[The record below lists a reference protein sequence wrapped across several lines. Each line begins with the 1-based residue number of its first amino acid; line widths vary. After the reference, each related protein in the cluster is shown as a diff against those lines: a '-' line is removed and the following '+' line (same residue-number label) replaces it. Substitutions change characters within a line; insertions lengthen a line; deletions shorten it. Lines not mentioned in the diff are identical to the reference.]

1 MIGHLERLKLLFY
14 NLNEVIFQ
22 YYENINGFISIFTPK
37 FLILMKQ
44 FLFRLFV
51 SLLYISTIYACSA
64 LKKENKDVISLTTPE
79 EHADTT
85 EIYEKE
91 IFPYK
96 ASKKIL
102 TDLIHTKL
110 EIEPIWN
117 TAELNGKATLTLKP
131 HFYATDSVF
140 IDAKG
145 MEIIS
150 LGNGKMNLPFEYK
163 NEKLNIKLD
172 RTYSRNEKFTIEIR
186 YIARP
191 EIYKKEKGEEIG
203 NNKGLFFINPNKED
217 STVMPQIWTQGET
230 ETNSIWFPTIDAPNI
245 KSTQELFIT
254 VEDKYT
260 TLSNGKL
267 IQQTKHKN
275 GTRTDYWK
283 QDLPHAPY
291 LFMFA
296 VGEFRVVKD
305 TYTKQ
310 NGQKIDVNYYVEPEW
325 ETSAKAIFGETPA
338 MISYFSKLLGVEFPW
353 DKYHQIVVRDYISGA
368 MENTGAVVFG
378 DFVYKNEKELLD
390 ANDQSI
396 IAHELFHHWFGDLVT
411 CESWANLP
419 LNESFA
425 NYAEYLW
432 SEHRHGKDYADYEL
446 DISTNEYF
454 QEADNGTNHN
464 LIWYNYNTPENM
476 FDRHSYNKGGRV
488 LHMLRNYIGDE
499 AFFLGLKNYLSQNQF
514 KSAEIDQLRLAFE
527 DVTGED
533 LHWFFDQWFLKKG
546 YPQLSVEYYNSIKNK
561 EVVLTV
567 NQLQDIT
574 TSTLF
579 KLPVE
584 VAVYDDA
591 GEHIYKG
598 VIDDL
603 ENKLIFPVVGNLKA
617 VVFDHKKSLLAAVDD
632 KKPDEFYTNQFY
644 LTKSFRAR
652 YEAILNEQEN
662 PAYRQLI
669 LDAFKDPFWLIRQTA
684 IEKTTFL
691 DELNRFKA
699 MDIIKEMALKDENS
713 SVRTSALQFFMDQNE
728 RDELKSLLK
737 VLLNNEKSYTTLQKA
752 TSLAIQLSPETA
764 EEILNPLKSSNDKK
778 TILMLTGVLAL
789 SEETRYLDYFLE
801 LINQNKFKG
810 YDALELLNN
819 FTYYM
824 STLPIEYQI
833 KAIDVYKKYNEE
845 GNYYAKMYL
854 PQNVFYLIQSIESN
868 EQKDE
873 LLIKLKDE
881 YLKQLN
887 DFYKTLEIKE

>member
-1 MIGHLERLKLLFY
+1 M
-14 NLNEVIFQ
+14 
-22 YYENINGFISIFTPK
+22 
-37 FLILMKQ
+37 
-44 FLFRLFV
+44 
-51 SLLYISTIYACSA
+51 
-64 LKKENKDVISLTTPE
+64 TTPE
-79 EHADTT
+79 EPGDTN
-85 EIYEKE
+85 EIYEEE

-96 ASKKIL
+96 AAKTIL

-110 EIEPIWN
+110 EIEPNWK
-117 TAELNGKATLTLKP
+117 TAELNGRATLTLKP

-145 MEIIS
+145 MEIKS
-150 LGNGKMNLPFEYK
+150 VGNGKVNFPYVYK
-163 NEKLNIKLD
+163 NDKLKIKLD
-172 RTYSRNEKFTIEIR
+172 KSYSRNEKFNLEIA

-191 EIYKKEKGEEIG
+191 ENYKKEKGEEIG

-254 VEDKYT
+254 VEDKFV

-296 VGEFRVVKD
+296 VGEFKIVKD

-310 NGQKIDVNYYVEPEW
+310 NGQKIDVNYYVEQEW
-325 ETSAKAIFGETPA
+325 EASAKAIFGETPT

-378 DFVYKNEKELLD
+378 DFVYKNDKELLD
-390 ANDQSI
+390 DNDQSI

-432 SEHRHGKDYADYEL
+432 NEYKYGKDVADYEL
-446 DISTNEYF
+446 DKSTNEYF
-454 QEADNGTNHN
+454 QEFDNGTNHN
-464 LIWYNYNTPENM
+464 LIWYNYNDPENM

-488 LHMLRNYIGDE
+488 LHMLRSYVGDE
-499 AFFLGLKNYLSQNQF
+499 AFFLGLKHYLTQNQF
-514 KSAEIDQLRLAFE
+514 KSAEIDNLRLAFE
-527 DVTGED
+527 EVTGED
-533 LHWFFDQWFLKKG
+533 LHWFFDQWFFNKG
-546 YPQLSVEYYNSIKNK
+546 IPQLSIEYYNSLKNK
-561 EVVLTV
+561 EIVLTV
-567 NQLQDIT
+567 TQQQDLT
-574 TSTLF
+574 KNPLY

-598 VIDDL
+598 LVDDV
-603 ENKLIFPVVGNLKA
+603 ENKLVFPVIGNLKA
-617 VVFDHKKSLLAAVDD
+617 VVFDHKKSLLAYYDD
-632 KKPDEFYTNQFY
+632 KKPNEYYTNQYY
-644 LTKSFRAR
+644 LHKAFISR
-652 YEAILNEQEN
+652 YEALLNAPEQDS

-669 LDAFKDPFWLIRQTA
+669 MDALTDPFWLIRQTA
-684 IEKTTFL
+684 IEKTTYL

-699 MDIIKEMALKDENS
+699 MDMVKEMALKDPNS
-713 SVRTSALQFFMDQNE
+713 SVRSSALQFFMDQNE
-728 RDELKSLLK
+728 RLTLKELLK
-737 VLLNNEKSYTTLQKA
+737 ETLAYEKSYITIQKA
-752 TSLAIQLSPETA
+752 TSLALQLSPETA
-764 EEILNPLKSSNDKK
+764 EEVLKPLKSSIDKK
-778 TILMLTGVLAL
+778 TVLMLTGVLAL
-789 SEETRYLDYFLE
+789 SQDTNHINYFLA
-801 LINQNKFKG
+801 LIKQNRFKG

-819 FTYYM
+819 FTYYI
-824 STLPIEYQI
+824 STLPIEFQV
-833 KAIDVYKKYNEE
+833 KAFDVYKKYKEE

-854 PQNVFYLIQSIESN
+854 PQNVFYLIQAIESK
-868 EQKDE
+868 EQTDS
-873 LLIKLKDE
+873 LLNKLKEE

>member
-1 MIGHLERLKLLFY
+1 MSAPDEIG
-14 NLNEVIFQ
+14 
-22 YYENINGFISIFTPK
+22 
-37 FLILMKQ
+37 
-44 FLFRLFV
+44 
-51 SLLYISTIYACSA
+51 
-64 LKKENKDVISLTTPE
+64 
-79 EHADTT
+79 DTN
-85 EIYEKE
+85 EIYEEE

-96 ASKKIL
+96 ATKTIH

-110 EIEPIWN
+110 EIEPIWK

-140 IDAKG
+140 IDAKE
-145 MEIIS
+145 MEIKS
-150 LGNGKMNLPFEYK
+150 VGNGKVNFPYVYK
-163 NEKLNIKLD
+163 NDKLNIKLD
-172 RTYSRNEKFTIEIR
+172 KSYTRNEKFNLEIA

-191 EIYKKEKGEEIG
+191 ENYKKEKGEEIG

-230 ETNSIWFPTIDAPNI
+230 ETNSIWFPTIDAPNV

-254 VEDKYT
+254 VEDKFV

-296 VGEFRVVKD
+296 VGEFKIVKD

-325 ETSAKAIFGETPA
+325 ESSAKAIFGETPA
-338 MISYFSKLLGVEFPW
+338 MIDYFSKLLGVDFPW

-378 DFVYKNEKELLD
+378 DFVYKNDKELLD
-390 ANDQSI
+390 DNDQSI

-432 SEHRHGKDYADYEL
+432 NEYRYGKDVADYEL
-446 DISTNEYF
+446 DKSTNEYF
-454 QEADNGTNHN
+454 QEFDNGTNHN
-464 LIWYNYNTPENM
+464 LIWYNYNNPENM

-488 LHMLRNYIGDE
+488 LHMLRSYVGDE
-499 AFFLGLKNYLSQNQF
+499 AFFLGLKQYLTQNQF

-527 DVTGED
+527 EVTGED
-533 LHWFFDQWFLKKG
+533 LHWFFDQWFFNKG
-546 YPQLSVEYYNSIKNK
+546 IPQLSIEYYNSLKNK
-561 EVVLTV
+561 EIVLTV
-567 NQLQDIT
+567 TQQQDLT
-574 TSTLF
+574 KNPLY

-598 VIDDL
+598 LVDDV
-603 ENKLIFPVVGNLKA
+603 ENKLVFPVIGNLKA
-617 VVFDHKKSLLAAVDD
+617 VVFDHKKSLLAYYDD
-632 KKPDEFYTNQFY
+632 KKPNEYYTNQYY
-644 LTKSFRAR
+644 LHKAFISR
-652 YEAILNEQEN
+652 YEALLNAPEQDS

-669 LDAFKDPFWLIRQTA
+669 MDALTDPFWLIRQTA
-684 IEKTTFL
+684 IEKTTYL

-699 MDIIKEMALKDENS
+699 MDMVKEMALKDPIS
-713 SVRTSALQFFMDQNE
+713 SVRSSALQFFMDQNE
-728 RDELKSLLK
+728 RVTLKELLK
-737 VLLNNEKSYTTLQKA
+737 ETLVNEKSYITIQKA
-752 TSLAIQLSPETA
+752 TSLAMQLSPETA
-764 EEILNPLKSSNDKK
+764 EEVLKPLKSSIDKK
-778 TILMLTGVLAL
+778 TVLMLTGVLAL
-789 SEETRYLDYFLE
+789 SQDTSHINYFLT
-801 LINQNKFKG
+801 LIKQNRFKG

-819 FTYYM
+819 FTYYI
-824 STLPIEYQI
+824 STLPIEFQV
-833 KAIDVYKKYNEE
+833 KAFDVYKKYKEE

-854 PQNVFYLIQSIESN
+854 PQNVFYLIQAIESK
-868 EQKDE
+868 EQTDS
-873 LLIKLKDE
+873 LLNKLKEE

>member
-1 MIGHLERLKLLFY
+1 M
-14 NLNEVIFQ
+14 
-22 YYENINGFISIFTPK
+22 
-37 FLILMKQ
+37 
-44 FLFRLFV
+44 
-51 SLLYISTIYACSA
+51 SA
-64 LKKENKDVISLTTPE
+64 PE
-79 EHADTT
+79 EIGDTN
-85 EIYEKE
+85 EIYEEE

-96 ASKKIL
+96 AAKTIL

-110 EIEPIWN
+110 EIEPIWK
-117 TAELNGKATLTLKP
+117 TAELNGRATLTLKP

-145 MEIIS
+145 MEIKS
-150 LGNGKMNLPFEYK
+150 VGNGKVNFPYVYK
-163 NEKLNIKLD
+163 NDKLKIKLD
-172 RTYSRNEKFTIEIR
+172 KSYTRNEKFNLEIA

-191 EIYKKEKGEEIG
+191 ENYKKEKGEEIG

-230 ETNSIWFPTIDAPNI
+230 ETNSIWFPTIDAPNV

-254 VEDKYT
+254 VEDKFV

-296 VGEFRVVKD
+296 VGEFKIVKD

-338 MISYFSKLLGVEFPW
+338 MISYFSKLLGIEFPW

-390 ANDQSI
+390 NNDQSI

-432 SEHRHGKDYADYEL
+432 NEYKYGKDVADYEL
-446 DISTNEYF
+446 DKSTNEYF
-454 QEADNGTNHN
+454 QEFDNGTNHN
-464 LIWYNYNTPENM
+464 LIWYNYNDPENM

-488 LHMLRNYIGDE
+488 LHMLRSYVGDE
-499 AFFLGLKNYLSQNQF
+499 AFFLGLKHYLTQNQF

-527 DVTGED
+527 EVTGED
-533 LHWFFDQWFLKKG
+533 LHWFFDQWFFNKG
-546 YPQLSVEYYNSIKNK
+546 IPQLSIEYYNSLKNK
-561 EVVLTV
+561 EIVLTV
-567 NQLQDIT
+567 TQQQDLT
-574 TSTLF
+574 QNPLY

-598 VIDDL
+598 LVDDV
-603 ENKLIFPVVGNLKA
+603 ENKLVFPVIGNLKA
-617 VVFDHKKSLLAAVDD
+617 VVFDHKKSLLAYYDD
-632 KKPDEFYTNQFY
+632 KKPNEYYTNQYY
-644 LTKSFRAR
+644 LHKAFISR
-652 YEAILNEQEN
+652 YEALLNAPEQDS

-669 LDAFKDPFWLIRQTA
+669 MDALTDPFWLIRQTA
-684 IEKTTFL
+684 IEKTTYL

-699 MDIIKEMALKDENS
+699 MDMVKEMALKDPNS
-713 SVRTSALQFFMDQNE
+713 SVRSSALQFFMDQNE
-728 RDELKSLLK
+728 HMTLKELLK
-737 VLLNNEKSYTTLQKA
+737 ESLAKEKSYITLQKA
-752 TSLAIQLSPETA
+752 TNLAVQLSPETA
-764 EEILNPLKSSNDKK
+764 EEVLKPLKTSTDNK

-789 SEETRYLDYFLE
+789 SKEEKHIDYFMN

-819 FTYYM
+819 FTYYI
-824 STLPIEYQI
+824 STLPIAYQV
-833 KAIDVYKKYNEE
+833 KALEVYKKYQLE

-854 PQNVFYLIQSIESN
+854 PQNVFYLIQSIESK
-868 EQKDE
+868 EETDS
-873 LLIKLKDE
+873 LLMNLKNE

>member
-1 MIGHLERLKLLFY
+1 MSAPDEIG
-14 NLNEVIFQ
+14 
-22 YYENINGFISIFTPK
+22 
-37 FLILMKQ
+37 
-44 FLFRLFV
+44 
-51 SLLYISTIYACSA
+51 
-64 LKKENKDVISLTTPE
+64 
-79 EHADTT
+79 DTN
-85 EIYEKE
+85 EIYEEE

-96 ASKKIL
+96 ATKTIH

-110 EIEPIWN
+110 EIEPIWK

-140 IDAKG
+140 IDAKE
-145 MEIIS
+145 MEIKS
-150 LGNGKMNLPFEYK
+150 VGNGKVNFPYVYK
-163 NEKLNIKLD
+163 NDKLNIKLD
-172 RTYSRNEKFTIEIR
+172 KSYTRNEKFNLEIA

-191 EIYKKEKGEEIG
+191 ENYKKEKGEEIG

-230 ETNSIWFPTIDAPNI
+230 ETNSIWFPTIDAPNV

-254 VEDKYT
+254 VEDKFV

-296 VGEFRVVKD
+296 VGEFKIVKD

-325 ETSAKAIFGETPA
+325 ESSAKAIFGETPA
-338 MISYFSKLLGVEFPW
+338 MIQYFSKLLGVDFPW

-378 DFVYKNEKELLD
+378 DFVYKNDKELLD
-390 ANDQSI
+390 DNDQSI

-432 SEHRHGKDYADYEL
+432 NEYKYGKDVADYEL
-446 DISTNEYF
+446 DKSTNEYF
-454 QEADNGTNHN
+454 QEFDNGTNHN
-464 LIWYNYNTPENM
+464 LIWYNYNNPENM

-488 LHMLRNYIGDE
+488 LHMLRSYVGDE
-499 AFFLGLKNYLSQNQF
+499 AFFLGLKQYLTQNQF

-527 DVTGED
+527 EVTGED
-533 LHWFFDQWFLKKG
+533 LHWFFDQWFFNKG
-546 YPQLSVEYYNSIKNK
+546 IPQLSIEYYNSLKNK
-561 EVVLTV
+561 EIVLTV
-567 NQLQDIT
+567 TQQQDLT
-574 TSTLF
+574 KNPLY

-598 VIDDL
+598 LVDDV
-603 ENKLIFPVVGNLKA
+603 ENKLVFPVIGNLKA
-617 VVFDHKKSLLAAVDD
+617 VVFDHKKSLLAYYDD
-632 KKPDEFYTNQFY
+632 KKPNEYYTNQYY
-644 LTKSFRAR
+644 LHKAFISR
-652 YEAILNEQEN
+652 YEALLNAPEQDS

-669 LDAFKDPFWLIRQTA
+669 MDALTDPFWLIRQTA
-684 IEKTTFL
+684 IEKTTYL

-699 MDIIKEMALKDENS
+699 MDMVKEMALKDPIS
-713 SVRTSALQFFMDQNE
+713 SVRSSALQFFMDQNE
-728 RDELKSLLK
+728 RVTLKELLK
-737 VLLNNEKSYTTLQKA
+737 ETLAKEKSYITIQKGTTLA
-752 TSLAIQLSPETA
+752 MQLSPETA
-764 EEILNPLKSSNDKK
+764 EEVIKPLKSSIDKK
-778 TILMLTGVLAL
+778 TVLMLTGVLAL
-789 SEETRYLDYFLE
+789 SQDTSHINYFLT
-801 LINQNKFKG
+801 LIKQNRFKG

-819 FTYYM
+819 FTYYI
-824 STLPIEYQI
+824 STLPIEFQV
-833 KAIDVYKKYNEE
+833 KAFDVYKKYKEE

-854 PQNVFYLIQSIESN
+854 PQNVFYLIQAIESK
-868 EQKDE
+868 EQTDS
-873 LLIKLKDE
+873 LLNKLKEE